1 MKVSSPES
9 PGGTQGFADRVVLV
23 TGASRGLGA
32 GLALAFGQAGAR
44 VYLGYRQHERAAGE
58 VASAIAEVGARA
70 TLLGFDVTD
79 APAVQ
84 GAVER
89 LLEAEQRLDVLVNCA
104 GVVRDGWVALQSG
117 EDFRAPID
125 VSLLGT
131 FHCCRAVLT
140 SMLAQRRG
148 AIVNVG
154 SIAALRAS
162 PGQAG
167 YSAAKAGLVALTR
180 SLAAE
185 VAAHGVRVN
194 AVLPGLLSVGMAARL
209 DRSVLAE
216 RQRQIPLGRFGTAQE
231 VAELVLFLASE
242 RASYIVGQAIAI
254 DGGLSA

>member
-1 MKVSSPES
+1 MNA
-9 PGGTQGFADRVVLV
+9 FAERVVLV

-32 GLALAFGQAGAR
+32 GLALAFARAGAH
-44 VYLGYRQHERAAGE
+44 VYLGYHERERDVAGVVRE
-58 VASAIAEVGARA
+58 VVASGGRARA
-70 TLLGFDVTD
+70 LGFDVTD
-79 APAVQ
+79 ARAVQ
-84 GAVER
+84 SAIER
-89 LLEAEQRLDVLVNCA
+89 VVADEQRVDVLVNCA
-104 GVVRDGWVALQSG
+104 GVLRDGWVALQSA

-125 VSLLGT
+125 VSLLGA
-131 FHCCRAVLT
+131 FHCCRAVLAG
-140 SMLAQRRG
+140 MLAQRRG

-185 VAAHGVRVN
+185 VAASGVRVN
-194 AVLPGLLSVGMAARL
+194 AVLPGLLSVGMATRL
-209 DRSVLAE
+209 DRRVVAE
-216 RQRQIPLGRFGTAQE
+216 RQRQIPLGRFGTAEE

-242 RASYIVGQAIAI
+242 RAAYIVGQAIAI

>member
-1 MKVSSPES
+1 MNA
-9 PGGTQGFADRVVLV
+9 FAERVVLI

-32 GLALAFGQAGAR
+32 GLALAFARAGAD
-44 VYLGYRQHERAAGE
+44 VYVGYRQREREA
-58 VASAIAEVGARA
+58 AEVVRAVREAGGRA
-70 TLLGFDVTD
+70 TPLGFDVTD
-79 APAVQ
+79 APAVR
-84 GAVER
+84 AAIER
-89 LLEAEQRLDVLVNCA
+89 LLEVEQRVDVLVNCA
-104 GVVRDGWVALQSG
+104 GVVRDGMAALQSA
-117 EDFRAPID
+117 EDFREPID

-131 FHCCRAVLT
+131 FHCCRAVLA
-140 SMLAQRRG
+140 SMLGRRRG

-185 VAAHGVRVN
+185 VAASGVRVN
-194 AVLPGLLSVGMAARL
+194 AVLPGLLSVGMATRL
-209 DRSVLAE
+209 DRRVLGE
-216 RQRQIPLGRFGTAQE
+216 RQRQIPLGRLGTAEE

-242 RASYIVGQAIAI
+242 RASYIIGQAIAI